1 MTENGH
7 SSDSPTAAEQIHAL
21 AEPVAADFGVDLID
35 VQFRRETAGWVLSLV
50 IDKPG
55 GVTVDD
61 CASVSYEVGA
71 VLELE
76 DFIEHAFTLE
86 VSSPGLDRPLK
97 KRQDFERVLGQKVR
111 IVLHEPVQG
120 EQVVSGELTSV
131 EDTGLT
137 VAGKN
142 GAVHIGMT
150 AIARARLDF

>member
-1 MTENGH
+1 MRENGQ
-7 SSDSPTAAEQIHAL
+7 SSDNGTAVQRVYAL
-21 AEPVAADFGVDLID
+21 AEPVAADFGVDLLD
-35 VQFRRETAGWVLSLV
+35 VQFRRETAGWVLRLV

-76 DFIEHAFTLE
+76 DFIEHAYTLE

-97 KRQDFERVLGQKVR
+97 NTKDFQRALGQKVR

-120 EQVVSGELTSV
+120 EQVISGELTSV
-131 EDTGLT
+131 EDAAVT

-142 GAVHIGMT
+142 GAVRIEMA